1 MRFRDLIATVNQAG
15 IWTIYLYGHVAA
27 RRPHR
32 QFGDRDFIMQS
43 SLYNEI
49 PDFWIC
55 EIPMESEPSDQH
67 RLDPRQQ
74 TTSAKRHVA
83 QSEDDR
89 CQVDLTL

>member
-15 IWTIYLYGHVAA
+15 IWTVHLYGHVAA

-49 PDFWIC
+49 PDFAIC
-55 EIPMESEPSDQH
+55 EIPTESEPSDQH
-67 RLDPRQQ
+67 
-74 TTSAKRHVA
+74 VI
-83 QSEDDR
+83 
-89 CQVDLTL
+89 

>member
-32 QFGDRDFIMQS
+32 QFGDRDFIMQI

-67 RLDPRQQ
+67 RLDHVNRPRQLSDTWHNQ
-74 TTSAKRHVA
+74 RMTGVR
-83 QSEDDR
+83 
-89 CQVDLTL
+89 

>member
-1 MRFRDLIATVNQAG
+1 
-15 IWTIYLYGHVAA
+15 LYGHVAA

-49 PDFWIC
+49 PDFAIC
-55 EIPMESEPSDQH
+55 EIPTESEPSDQH

-83 QSEDDR
+83 QPGSDKCQTDSTLQAHTSNESE
-89 CQVDLTL
+89 